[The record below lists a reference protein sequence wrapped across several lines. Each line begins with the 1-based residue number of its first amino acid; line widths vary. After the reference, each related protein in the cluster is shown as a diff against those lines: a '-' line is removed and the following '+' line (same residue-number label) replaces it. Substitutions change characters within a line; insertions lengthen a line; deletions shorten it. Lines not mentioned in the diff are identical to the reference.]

1 MPTFQNHAPRI
12 AGLLAAP
19 MLVLLAAAPAHANA
33 PASRAYTPASDQVVV
48 ERLPTRRLDARARE
62 TEALRSQWRANPQ
75 DLVVATSL
83 ARRYFDQGL
92 AEGDPRYI
100 GYAQAAMAPW
110 WKQPEPPAPA
120 RFVRALLL
128 QYNHHFQEAVQDLQA
143 LTSQAATPP
152 ALAAEAWAWLAAI
165 HMVTADYGPA
175 RQACEQLASP
185 LAERSTERGGDRGT
199 DRGPV
204 ADAAARLAPAA
215 CMAYVDSMT
224 GQAAQGA
231 ARLASALQQAPTA
244 AVALR
249 TWGLTR
255 LAEIEERRGDFAA
268 AERAFGE
275 ALRLTTQAGATDTYL
290 LAAYADFLLDRQR
303 PAEVLALL
311 KARGRADVLL
321 LRLTLAAQAAAAPE
335 FAALQRELAARF
347 EAARGQGDVTHDK
360 EESRFERAVQQRP
373 ARALELAQVNFTR
386 QREAADARALLE
398 AALAAGQPGA
408 AEPALQWMAR
418 SQVESVALR
427 ALAQRLKGQP

>member
-1 MPTFQNHAPRI
+1 MPVFRPHPPRI
-12 AGLLAAP
+12 ASLPAAL
-19 MLVLLAAAPAHANA
+19 MLVSFVAAPANASA
-33 PASRAYTPASDQVVV
+33 PASRAYTPATDQVVV
-48 ERLPTRRLDARARE
+48 ERLPTRRLDARTRE

-75 DLVVATSL
+75 DLTVATRL

-110 WKQPEPPAPA
+110 WRQPEPPAPA
-120 RFVRALLL
+120 RLVRALLL
-128 QYNHHFQEAVQDLQA
+128 QYGHHFKEAVQDLQA
-143 LTSQAATPP
+143 LTSQAATPT
-152 ALAAEAWAWLAAI
+152 ALAADAWAWLAAI

-185 LAERSTERGGDRGT
+185 GTGRGT
-199 DRGPV
+199 DRG

-215 CMAYVDSMT
+215 CLAYVDSMT

-231 ARLASALQQAPTA
+231 ARLASALQQAPMA

-275 ALRLTTQAGATDTYL
+275 ALRLTAQAGATDTYL

-311 KARGRADVLL
+311 KDRGRADVLL

-335 FAALQRELAARF
+335 LAAWQRELAARF
-347 EAARGQGDVTHDK
+347 EAARSQGDVTHDK
-360 EESRFERAVQQRP
+360 EESRFERVVQRRP
-373 ARALELAQVNFTR
+373 ARALELAQLNFAR

-398 AALAAGQPGA
+398 AALAAGQPAA

-427 ALAQRLKGQP
+427 ALAQRLKGSP